1 MTQTTSHH
9 PFVALQQYS
18 RMGDALIEQAKL
30 TREDVERILAHQQ
43 ENSLLFGEAAK
54 QLGLVTDD
62 DLKRVLSD
70 QYEYAYVDTD
80 SSQFDASLIAAYSP
94 FSLEAEQIRSLR
106 SQLMMKWL
114 GQGNKTIALCAPNPE
129 DDSHVVAANLAIVL
143 SQLNKRTLL
152 IDANLRRGRL
162 HRLFSIDTKVGLANI
177 LANRLGQYHI
187 TRLQS
192 LPNLSVLT
200 AGTEVPNPQEL
211 LAKTAFAE
219 LVASLE
225 QAYDYIIVD
234 TAPLSF
240 GTDLLSVVS
249 VTRGV
254 VLVSKKDVTQ
264 TADLM
269 ALANVVRMTEAT
281 LLGSVFQ
288 EI

>member
-18 RMGDALIEQAKL
+18 RMGDALIEHAKL
-30 TREDVERILAHQQ
+30 TADDVERILAYQN
-43 ENSLLFGEAAK
+43 EKGLLFGEAAK
-54 QLGLVTDD
+54 QLSLVSDE
-62 DLKRVLSD
+62 DLKRVLSE
-70 QYEYAYVDTD
+70 QYEYAYVDAESTAL
-80 SSQFDASLIAAYSP
+80 DASLIAACAP

-106 SQLMMKWL
+106 SQLMMKWF
-114 GQGNKTIALCAPNPE
+114 GQGHKTITLCAPSVE
-129 DDSHVVAANLAIVL
+129 DDSHIVAANLAIVL

-152 IDANLRRGRL
+152 IDANLRKGRL
-162 HRLFSIDTKVGLANI
+162 QQLFSIATKVGLANI
-177 LANRLGQYHI
+177 LANRLGQYQI
-187 TRLQS
+187 TRLEA

-211 LAKTAFAE
+211 LVKSAFAE

-225 QAYDYIIVD
+225 QAYDYIVVD
-234 TAPLSF
+234 TAPLAY

-264 TADLM
+264 TADLIS
-269 ALANVVRMTEAT
+269 LANMVRMTEAT
-281 LLGSVFQ
+281 LVGSVFQ
-288 EI
+288 DV